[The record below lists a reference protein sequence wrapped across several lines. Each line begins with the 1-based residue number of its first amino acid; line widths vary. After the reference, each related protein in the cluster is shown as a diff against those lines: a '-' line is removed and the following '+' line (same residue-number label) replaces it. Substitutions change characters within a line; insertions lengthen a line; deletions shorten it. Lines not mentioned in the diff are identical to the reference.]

1 MAGIRAKALSSLH
14 RCGTAPDSNRTSP
27 VPRKCRQDTR
37 TAQRPL
43 VGILH
48 EVTTISLSARAG
60 LLKPSP
66 TLAITSKAKAMMAEG
81 IDVVSFGAGEPDF
94 NTPEP
99 ICAAAIDAINK
110 GFTKY
115 TPSAGIPELRKSISE
130 KLARE
135 NGLKYTPD
143 QVIVSCGAKH
153 SVYNAMQVLVDP
165 GDEVL
170 LVAPYWM
177 TYADQIQLA
186 GGIPVIVRASSESG
200 FIPTYEDLR
209 AAITPRTK
217 AIVVNS
223 PSNPTGAMF
232 PRETLKEI
240 AALATR
246 YGFWVISDEIYEHL
260 VYDGG
265 KHQSIGSLSS
275 EMLER
280 TITINGCSKS
290 YAMTGWRLGYA
301 AAPLPV
307 TKAMSNFQDQ
317 VTSNPTSFVQKGAV
331 AALALPPTSIEAMRA
346 EFEARR
352 DLIYDLL
359 TAIPGVK
366 MMKPKGAFYALPD
379 ISAYLGKDIKSDT
392 DLATY
397 LLDEARVAVVPGSVF
412 EGSGHI
418 RLSYAISR
426 GDIEKGVARIAEALK
441 RIA

>member
-1 MAGIRAKALSSLH
+1 
-14 RCGTAPDSNRTSP
+14 
-27 VPRKCRQDTR
+27 
-37 TAQRPL
+37 
-43 VGILH
+43 
-48 EVTTISLSARAG
+48 
-60 LLKPSP
+60 
-66 TLAITSKAKAMMAEG
+66 MMAEG
-81 IDVVSFGAGEPDF
+81 VDVVSFGAGEPDF

-99 ICAAAIDAINK
+99 ICAAAIEAIHK

-115 TPSAGIPELRKSISE
+115 TPSAGIPELRQAVSV
-130 KLARE
+130 KLERE
-135 NGLKYTPD
+135 NQLKYSPD

-153 SVYNAMQVLVDP
+153 SVYNSMQVLIDP
-165 GDEVL
+165 GDEVIL
-170 LVAPYWM
+170 IAPYWM
-177 TYADQIQLA
+177 TYADQVQLA
-186 GGIPVIVRASSESG
+186 GGVPVIVRATSESG

-209 AAITPRTK
+209 EAVSPRTK

-246 YGFWVISDEIYEHL
+246 HDFWIIADEIYEHL
-260 VYDGG
+260 VYDGA
-265 KHQSIGSLSS
+265 KHQSIGSLGSDVLS
-275 EMLER
+275 R

-290 YAMTGWRLGYA
+290 YSMTGWRLGYA
-301 AAPLPV
+301 AAPLAV
-307 TKAMSNFQDQ
+307 AKAMSNFQDQ

-352 DLIYDLL
+352 DLIHGLL

-366 MMKPKGAFYALPD
+366 MQQPKGAFYALPD
-379 ISAYLGKDIKSDT
+379 ISAYLGKVVKSDA

-397 LLDEARVAVVPGSVF
+397 LLDEARVATVPGSVF